1 MLINSKKRLAIVV
14 IGLAV
19 LLLSTNIY
27 LYQER
32 VAERRLQI
40 ENIFASRAKLLSVFL
55 EMRWDQVSV
64 MGNLLIDSNLHA
76 RQLPPPPL
84 PPNKEHPELGIW
96 HIDSA
101 PGREG
106 QLSGALHQHYSADQ
120 RREIQATLAL
130 DPIIREAMDVNQ
142 EVAWL
147 YYLSAS
153 GFIYLA
159 PDAALKRFHFSPQ
172 LYQRAYWLGNQ
183 PQANPSGRL
192 TIHGPYTDLAGK
204 GQIMTFS
211 QPVYVDQQF
220 LGVTALDLRID
231 TLQQL
236 LDVGESSGES
246 LLLSDSGQVIAR
258 QGDMSTPMLEQPP
271 ISTELHQWRTD
282 AHGNHWLSTPLI
294 DDELWLV
301 HQVARHELEWD
312 AFIDSLPGLLLSSLL
327 ALFCLLAWR
336 LMGALAELTRMT
348 HTDPLTQTLNR
359 RGFYEQASANLAM
372 AQRQNQ
378 QVAVLLMDIDFFKKI
393 NDQHGHDAGDIVL
406 RQVGSYLLQG
416 RRPFDLICRWGGE
429 EFVALFLLPR
439 GEDAFHVAERL
450 RQQAQRTRI
459 PQGDLPVTLSGGLVL
474 LDAGEELDA
483 AIKRADA
490 LLYQAKQNG
499 RNHIRHELP
508 ATAAVAG

>member
-19 LLLSTNIY
+19 LLLTTNIY
-27 LYQER
+27 LYQQR
-32 VAERRLQI
+32 VTERRLQI

-55 EMRWDQVSV
+55 EMRRDQVSV
-64 MGNLLIDSNLHA
+64 MSNLLIDGNLQA
-76 RQLPPPPL
+76 RQQPPPPL
-84 PPNKEHPELGIW
+84 PPTKLHPELGIW

-106 QLSGALHQHYSADQ
+106 QLSGALQQSYSADQ

-130 DPIIREAMDVNQ
+130 DPLIREAMAFNQ
-142 EVAWL
+142 EVAWI

-153 GFIYLA
+153 SFIYLA
-159 PDAALKRFHFSPQ
+159 PDAALKRFHFSAQ
-172 LYQRAYWLGNQ
+172 LYQRAYWLGNL
-183 PQANPSGRL
+183 PQANPRGRL
-192 TIHGPYTDLAGK
+192 TIHGPYADLAGK

-211 QPVYVDQQF
+211 QPIYVDQQF

-236 LDVGESSGES
+236 LDVGESTGES

-258 QGDMSTPMLEQPP
+258 QGDVATPTLNQPP
-271 ISTELHQWRTD
+271 ISTELHEWRTD

-294 DDELWLV
+294 DHELWLV
-301 HQVARHELEWD
+301 HQVKRHELEWD
-312 AFIDSLPGLLLSSLL
+312 AFLDSLPGLLLSSLL

-336 LMGALAELTRMT
+336 LMDALGELTRLT

-359 RGFYEQASANLAM
+359 RGFYEQAGANLAI
-372 AQRQNQ
+372 AQRENQ
-378 QVAVLLMDIDFFKKI
+378 RVAVLLMDIDFFKKI
-393 NDQHGHDAGDIVL
+393 NDQHGHDAGDVVL

-429 EFVALFLLPR
+429 EFIALFRLPH
-439 GEDAFHVAERL
+439 GEDAIPVAERL

-474 LDAGEELDA
+474 LGAGEELEA

-490 LLYQAKQNG
+490 LLYRAKQNG
-499 RNHIRHELP
+499 RNRIEHEYP

>member
-14 IGLAV
+14 IGLA
-19 LLLSTNIY
+19 LLLLTTNVY
-27 LYQER
+27 LYQQR

-64 MGNLLIDSNLHA
+64 MGNLLIDSNLQA
-76 RQLPPPPL
+76 RQQPPPPL
-84 PPNKEHPELGIW
+84 PPTKLHPELGIW
-96 HIDSA
+96 HIDAA

-106 QLSGALHQHYSADQ
+106 QLSGALQQSYSADQ

-130 DPIIREAMDVNQ
+130 DPLIREAMDFNQ
-142 EVAWL
+142 EVAWF

-159 PDAALKRFHFSPQ
+159 PDTALKRFHFSPQ
-172 LYQRAYWLGNQ
+172 LYQRAYWLGNL
-183 PQANPSGRL
+183 PEANPRGRL
-192 TIHGPYTDLAGK
+192 TIHGPYADLAGK
-204 GQIMTFS
+204 GQIMTLS
-211 QPVYVDQQF
+211 QPIYVDQQF
-220 LGVTALDLRID
+220 LGVTAMDLRID

-236 LDVGESSGES
+236 LDVGESTGES

-258 QGDMSTPMLEQPP
+258 QGDVATPTLNQPP
-271 ISTELHQWRTD
+271 ISTGLHQWRTD
-282 AHGNHWLSTPLI
+282 EHGNHWLSTPLI
-294 DDELWLV
+294 DHELWLV
-301 HQVARHELEWD
+301 HQVKRHELEWD
-312 AFIDSLPGLLLSSLL
+312 AFFDSLPGLLLSSLL

-336 LMGALAELTRMT
+336 LMDALGELTRLT

-359 RGFYEQASANLAM
+359 RGFYEQASTRLAM
-372 AQRQNQ
+372 AQREHQ

-393 NDQHGHDAGDIVL
+393 NDQHGHDAGDVVL

-429 EFVALFLLPR
+429 EFIALFLLPH
-439 GEDAFHVAERL
+439 GEDAGHVAERL

-459 PQGDLPVTLSGGLVL
+459 AQGDLPVTLSGGLVL

-483 AIKRADA
+483 AIKRADE
-490 LLYQAKQNG
+490 LLYEAKQNG

-508 ATAAVAG
+508 TTTEVAG